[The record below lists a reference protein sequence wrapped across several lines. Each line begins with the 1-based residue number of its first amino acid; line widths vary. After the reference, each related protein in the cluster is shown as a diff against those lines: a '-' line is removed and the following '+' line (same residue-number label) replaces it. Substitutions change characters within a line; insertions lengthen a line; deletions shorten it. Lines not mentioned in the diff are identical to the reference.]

1 MFASTRPAHP
11 RGRLPDQASLRQ
23 AAATNCSADLLR
35 ELQHAHK
42 IAVNCI
48 QIMSPS
54 QLMVLAQRNDRDG
67 LLGSVDITRE
77 YERAAVI
84 ARATGSV
91 A

>member
-1 MFASTRPAHP
+1 
-11 RGRLPDQASLRQ
+11 
-23 AAATNCSADLLR
+23 
-35 ELQHAHK
+35 
-42 IAVNCI
+42 
-48 QIMSPS
+48 MSPS